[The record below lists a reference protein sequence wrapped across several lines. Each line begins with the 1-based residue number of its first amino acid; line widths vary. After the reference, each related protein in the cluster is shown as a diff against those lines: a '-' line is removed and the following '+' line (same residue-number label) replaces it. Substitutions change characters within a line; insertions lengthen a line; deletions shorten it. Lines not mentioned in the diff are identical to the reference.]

1 MLNDMDL
8 RVDGGWRNSSNWGG
22 EKDRESLVHMF
33 GSCALSFCPARE
45 NAIALE

>member
-22 EKDRESLVHMF
+22 EKDRESLVSMLC
-33 GSCALSFCPARE
+33 GVALTFCPARE
-45 NAIALE
+45 DAIALE